1 MVYLSPIV
9 PDNKTTD
16 KDRKKIADKKT
27 HLQFLSFFYS
37 TYNTFLKVRIVTK
50 AYATPK
56 KRNRN
61 RPTLLRYN
69 RGRNTAH

>member
-27 HLQFLSFFYS
+27 HLQFLSFFIAY
-37 TYNTFLKVRIVTK
+37 TTLFLKVRIVTK

>member
-27 HLQFLSFFYS
+27 HLQFLSFF
-37 TYNTFLKVRIVTK
+37 I
-50 AYATPK
+50 AYT
-56 KRNRN
+56 
-61 RPTLLRYN
+61 TLF
-69 RGRNTAH
+69 

>member
-16 KDRKKIADKKT
+16 KDRKKIADKKNSSAIFIIF
-27 HLQFLSFFYS
+27 HSI
-37 TYNTFLKVRIVTK
+37 YNTFLKVRIVTK

-56 KRNRN
+56 KQNRN